1 VYRLAGVARQV
12 CLRTIAR
19 SGSGRR
25 RVPLPFDQSVIVD
38 LLLALGLGLLVGF
51 QRQAVHEP
59 VAGIRTFALV
69 TLLGCLCGLLVPA
82 LGAWIVPAGLLAVAS
97 LLVAVNVS
105 PHAPVVPDH
114 GDVGGLTTEISALVL
129 FLVGAWLPLGSHA
142 AALMVAGAV
151 AVLLW
156 AKERLHRLV
165 AQTSAEDLRALMQFV
180 LIALVIL
187 PILPDRPFGP
197 YAVLNPREIWLIV
210 VLVVGVSLAGYVA
223 QRAFGARAGMVV
235 TGLLGGV
242 ISSTATTV
250 SMARR
255 AADEASPVVPAIVTV
270 IASTVSFI
278 RVALLALALAGPH
291 APALAGPFVAMSL
304 AMVGLSAVLVMRQ
317 RGRPATD
324 APPQRPR
331 ELSTAI
337 TFAALYAVVIL
348 AVAFAR
354 DRLGTSG
361 LYGVSVLAGLTDV
374 DAISLS
380 TARLVAQ
387 DDLPVGTVGRMI
399 LVACLSN
406 LVFKGG
412 VAVALGSRPYARIV
426 TVSFGIAL
434 LAGVLLLAFWP

>member
-1 VYRLAGVARQV
+1 MSDA
-12 CLRTIAR
+12 
-19 SGSGRR
+19 
-25 RVPLPFDQSVIVD
+25 PDQSVIVD

-51 QRQAVHEP
+51 QRQAVREP

-69 TLLGCLCGLLVPA
+69 TLFGCLCGMMAPA

-97 LLVAVNVS
+97 LLVVTNAV
-105 PHAPVVPDH
+105 PHAPLESSGGHDR
-114 GDVGGLTTEISALVL
+114 GEGAGLTTEVSALVL

-142 AALMVAGAV
+142 VALVVAGAV

-156 AKERLHRLV
+156 AKERLHDLV
-165 AQTSAEDLRALMQFV
+165 ARTTAEDLHALMQFV

-187 PILPDRPFGP
+187 PVLPDRPFGP
-197 YAVLNPREIWLIV
+197 FAVLNPREIWLIV
-210 VLVVGVSLAGYVA
+210 VLVVGVSLAGYLA
-223 QRAFGARAGMVV
+223 QRAFGDRAGVV
-235 TGLLGGV
+235 ITGILGGV

-255 AADEASPVVPAIVTV
+255 STELVSPVVPAVVTV
-270 IASTVSFI
+270 IASTVAFI
-278 RVALLALALAGPH
+278 RVSALALALAGAY
-291 APALAGPFVAMSL
+291 APALAGPLIVMSVAMI
-304 AMVGLSAVLVMRQ
+304 ALSVSQVLRT
-317 RGRPATD
+317 RAGSAAP
-324 APPQRPR
+324 APPHRPR

-337 TFAALYAVVIL
+337 AFAALYAVVIL

-354 DRLGTSG
+354 DRLGQSG

-387 DDLPVGTVGRMI
+387 DDLPVGTGWRMI

-412 VAVALGSRPYARIV
+412 VAIFLGSRPFARVVTLSFTVAIV
-426 TVSFGIAL
+426 VGI
-434 LAGVLLLAFWP
+434 GLLAFWA

>member
-1 VYRLAGVARQV
+1 
-12 CLRTIAR
+12 
-19 SGSGRR
+19 
-25 RVPLPFDQSVIVD
+25 VPLASDQSVIVD

-69 TLLGCLCGLLVPA
+69 TLLGCLCGLMVPA

-105 PHAPVVPDH
+105 PRAPVAH
-114 GDVGGLTTEISALVL
+114 EGGDVGGVTTEIAALVL

-142 AALMVAGAV
+142 VALVVAGAV

-165 AQTSAEDLRALMQFV
+165 AQTTAEDLRALMQFV

-187 PILPDRPFGP
+187 PTLPNRPFGP
-197 YAVLNPREIWLIV
+197 YAVLNPREIWFLV

-223 QRAFGARAGMVV
+223 QRAFGDRAGMVA

-255 AADEASPVVPAIVTV
+255 AAEEASPVVPAVVTV

-278 RVALLALALAGPH
+278 RVSALALALAGAH

-304 AMVGLSAVLVMRQ
+304 AMIALSVALVMR
-317 RGRPATD
+317 RRDRPPTE

-337 TFAALYAVVIL
+337 TFAGLYALVIL

-387 DDLPVGTVGRMI
+387 DNLPVGTGWRMI

-412 VAVALGSRPYARIV
+412 VAVSLGSRPYARIV
-426 TVSFGIAL
+426 TLSFGIAL
-434 LAGVLLLAFWP
+434 VAGIVLLLLWP

>member
-1 VYRLAGVARQV
+1 MPDAAE
-12 CLRTIAR
+12 
-19 SGSGRR
+19 
-25 RVPLPFDQSVIVD
+25 PSVMVD

-59 VAGIRTFALV
+59 VAGIRTFAL
-69 TLLGCLCGLLVPA
+69 LSLFGCLCGLMVPA
-82 LGAWIVPAGLLAVAS
+82 LGAWIVPAGLLAVAA
-97 LLVAVNVS
+97 LLVVANAGS
-105 PHAPVVPDH
+105 RAPAEQGAGRDR
-114 GDVGGLTTEISALVL
+114 GDLGGLTTEVAALLL

-142 AALMVAGAV
+142 VALVVAGAV

-156 AKERLHRLV
+156 AKQRLHDLV
-165 AQTSAEDLRALMQFV
+165 ARTTAEDLGALMQFV
-180 LIALVIL
+180 LVALVIL
-187 PILPDRPFGP
+187 PVLPDRPFGP

-223 QRAFGARAGMVV
+223 QRVYGARAGMVI
-235 TGLLGGV
+235 TGILGGV

-255 AADEASPVVPAIVTV
+255 ATELAARDDSGDSSVVPGVVTV

-278 RVALLALALAGPH
+278 RVSVLALALAGVQ
-291 APALAGPFVAMSL
+291 ARALAGPL
-304 AMVGLSAVLVMRQ
+304 LVMSVVMITLSVVRA
-317 RGRPATD
+317 RRARVGRVTPT
-324 APPQRPR
+324 APHRPR

-337 TFAALYAVVIL
+337 VFAALYALVIL

-354 DRLGTSG
+354 ERLGQSG

-387 DDLPVGTVGRMI
+387 NDLPVATGWRMI

-412 VAVALGSRPYARIV
+412 VALVLGPRPFARAVAL
-426 TVSFGIAL
+426 SFAVAV
-434 LAGVLLLAFWP
+434 LAGIGLLAFWH

>member
-1 VYRLAGVARQV
+1 
-12 CLRTIAR
+12 
-19 SGSGRR
+19 
-25 RVPLPFDQSVIVD
+25 VPLAFDQSVIVD

-69 TLLGCLCGLLVPA
+69 TLLGCLCGLMVPA
-82 LGAWIVPAGLLAVAS
+82 LGAWIVPAGLLGVAS

-105 PHAPVVPDH
+105 PRAPVEH
-114 GDVGGLTTEISALVL
+114 EGGGLTTEISALVL

-142 AALMVAGAV
+142 VALVVAGAV
-151 AVLLW
+151 ALLLW

-165 AQTSAEDLRALMQFV
+165 AQTTAEDLRALMQFV

-197 YAVLNPREIWLIV
+197 YAVLNPREIWLFV
-210 VLVVGVSLAGYVA
+210 VIVVGVSLAGYVA

-255 AADEASPVVPAIVTV
+255 AAEEASPVVPAIVTV
-270 IASTVSFI
+270 VASTVSFI
-278 RVALLALALAGPH
+278 RVSGLALALAGAH

-304 AMVGLSAVLVMRQ
+304 AMIVLSVVLVMRR
-317 RGRPATD
+317 RGRPPADT
-324 APPQRPR
+324 PPQRPR

-387 DDLPVGTVGRMI
+387 DDLPVGTGWRMI

-412 VAVALGSRPYARIV
+412 VAVSLGSRPYARIV
-426 TVSFGIAL
+426 TLSFGAAL
-434 LAGVLLLAFWP
+434 LAGVLLLALWP